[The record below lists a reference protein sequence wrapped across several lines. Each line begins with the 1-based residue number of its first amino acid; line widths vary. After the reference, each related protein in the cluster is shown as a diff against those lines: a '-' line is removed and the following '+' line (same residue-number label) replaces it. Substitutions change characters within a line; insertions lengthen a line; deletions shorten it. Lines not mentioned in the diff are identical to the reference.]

1 MCFSKYNAQQMP
13 HSRLFF
19 SKFSP
24 SPWGFGQ
31 NFQHGKNK
39 KYANF
44 VILAYKFWSVNCVL
58 SANGFMFSKK
68 FTMPQNIVIEFQFS
82 GSLVYFPALAYQV

>member
-1 MCFSKYNAQQMP
+1 MVLSVTLSKC
-13 HSRLFF
+13 SILVSFF

-24 SPWGFGQ
+24 FPWGIVQKFK
-31 NFQHGKNK
+31 HVKNK

-58 SANGFMFSKK
+58 SANGFMFLKLIYTGVKSHQ
-68 FTMPQNIVIEFQFS
+68 MPENVIEF
-82 GSLVYFPALAYQV
+82 